1 MSQREEAQMSDDEIS
16 AFLAGRRVMNL
27 ATIGATGRPH
37 LVAMW
42 YGYTSSGQ
50 IGFATYSQSQK
61 IMNLRR
67 NAVLTALV
75 EDGEHYGELR
85 GVQLACD
92 ATLTDDRRIVNEIG
106 ESLYE
111 RYQAAEAGPLTDE
124 IRPFVHAHMAKRTAV
139 LLDVVDTA
147 SWDHS
152 KLGRRP

>member
-1 MSQREEAQMSDDEIS
+1 MSQRTRVRMSDDEIS
-16 AFLAGRRVMNL
+16 TFLSGRRVMNL
-27 ATIGATGRPH
+27 ATIGPGGRPH

-61 IMNLRR
+61 IKNLQR
-67 NAVLTALV
+67 NGSLTALV

-85 GVQLACD
+85 GVQLLCD
-92 ATLTDDRRIVNEIG
+92 TTLSDDRHIVNELG

-111 RYQAAEAGPLTDE
+111 RYQAEDAGALTDE

-152 KLGRRP
+152 KLGQRS